1 MGEALEEDI
10 PEALEFIESSV
21 NRMDALINAIL
32 KLSRIGRR
40 DLKIEPVDVSG
51 IVQNI
56 LKTLGH
62 QLEVGRVTVSVAELP
77 EVFTDKTAIEQIV
90 GNLLDNALKYLD
102 KSRPGQ
108 LEVSAESGTYE
119 MIFKFQD
126 NGRGIAAEDMSKV
139 FEIFRRAGKQDM
151 PGEGMGLAYV
161 KTLVRRLGG
170 RIWCES
176 ELGVGTLFCFTI
188 TNHTD

>member
-1 MGEALEEDI
+1 ME
-10 PEALEFIESSV
+10 
-21 NRMDALINAIL
+21 R
-32 KLSRIGRR
+32 
-40 DLKIEPVDVSG
+40 VDVAG
-51 IVQNI
+51 IVQGI

-62 QLEVGRVTVSVAELP
+62 QLEVGRVTVSMADLP
-77 EVFTDKTAIEQIV
+77 AVVSDKTAIEQIV

-102 KSRPGQ
+102 RSRAGQ
-108 LEVSAESGTYE
+108 LEVSAESGAHETT
-119 MIFKFQD
+119 FKFRD
-126 NGRGIAAEDMSKV
+126 NGRGIAPEDMGKV

-188 TNHTD
+188 PNHKDQPTAS